1 MIYRVSVGTAVM
13 IGLVFV
19 TSAAAGAGIA
29 ANGEYTPTEVVDRM
43 ESDMFTADGDLDPN
57 AGGDPPTWL
66 PAADVGPETPQADTA
81 VRRSLIVPMLR
92 FALAVTGA
100 GMAVG
105 VTVADVL
112 GARVTRW
119 VFQLAAAG
127 LLGGYTAYILRRIGV
142 LERFERTA

>member
-13 IGLVFV
+13 IGLVFL

-43 ESDMFTADGDLDPN
+43 EGDMFTTDGGLDPN
-57 AGGDPPTWL
+57 AGGDPPAWL
-66 PAADVGPETPQADTA
+66 PAADVGPETPQADAA
-81 VRRSLIVPMLR
+81 VQRSLIVPMLR
-92 FALAVTGA
+92 FTLAVAGA

-112 GARVTRW
+112 GVSVTRW
-119 VFQLAAAG
+119 VFQLATVG
-127 LLGGYTAYILRRIGV
+127 LLVGYSGHILRRVGA